1 MQRLRLIV
9 AAVLVVVGLLW
20 VGQGI
25 GLVPGSFMTRDP
37 FWAVAGCFTVAL
49 GGFVGWAAV
58 RKRGP

>member
-1 MQRLRLIV
+1 MQRVRSIV
-9 AAVLVVVGLLW
+9 AVVLVLVGLVW

-37 FWAVAGCFTVAL
+37 FWAVAGCCTVAV

-58 RKRGP
+58 RKR